1 MGLLCRA
8 LDASSGPHLLL
19 RLFALLC
26 AIHRLPISA
35 ASALLSTGREDREAL
50 RAKEYCE
57 ALGLLR
63 CHFFLFRSCLGFRGR
78 GNLSKVRF
86 PFFLIVLCVCPGAW
100 LTLQSAL
107 LLAPALLLTFHRL
120 RVCQPALLS
129 GAREDREALFRCA
142 FFLFRSRLRFC
153 GKDGFEGCLCKLDWS
168 VCEPASYIGMEMV
181 NCVTIMWC
189 SGLAKVRCGD

>member
-78 GNLSKVRF
+78 GNLFKVRF
-86 PFFLIVLCVCPGAW
+86 LFFLILGLPCSRLFFWPPPSSSLFIAFVSASPHCCPEREKIAKR
-100 LTLQSAL
+100 S
-107 LLAPALLLTFHRL
+107 
-120 RVCQPALLS
+120 S
-129 GAREDREALFRCA
+129 GALSSSFDPVCVFVAKTVLKVVCANWIGLFVSLHHILVWR
-142 FFLFRSRLRFC
+142 
-153 GKDGFEGCLCKLDWS
+153 W
-168 VCEPASYIGMEMV
+168 
-181 NCVTIMWC
+181 
-189 SGLAKVRCGD
+189 

>member
-57 ALGLLR
+57 ALG
-63 CHFFLFRSCLGFRGR
+63 CY
-78 GNLSKVRF
+78 
-86 PFFLIVLCVCPGAW
+86 GAISSSSDPVW
-100 LTLQSAL
+100 VS
-107 LLAPALLLTFHRL
+107 
-120 RVCQPALLS
+120 VV
-129 GAREDREALFRCA
+129 EAIC
-142 FFLFRSRLRFC
+142 SRL
-153 GKDGFEGCLCKLDWS
+153 DS
-168 VCEPASYIGMEMV
+168 S
-181 NCVTIMWC
+181 
-189 SGLAKVRCGD
+189 SS

>member
-63 CHFFLFRSCLGFRGR
+63 CHFFLLRSCLGCGGR
-78 GNLSKVRF
+78 GNLFKVRF
-86 PFFLIVLCVCPGAW
+86 SFLIVLCVECVLGLGSPCSRLFFWPSPSSSLFVAFVFASPHCCPEREKIAKR
-100 LTLQSAL
+100 S
-107 LLAPALLLTFHRL
+107 
-120 RVCQPALLS
+120 S
-129 GAREDREALFRCA
+129 GALSSSSDPVCVIVSETV
-142 FFLFRSRLRFC
+142 SRL
-153 GKDGFEGCLCKLDWS
+153 S
-168 VCEPASYIGMEMV
+168 VQVGLV
-181 NCVTIMWC
+181 CV
-189 SGLAKVRCGD
+189 

>member
-1 MGLLCRA
+1 MCRA

-50 RAKEYCE
+50 RVKEYCE

-78 GNLSKVRF
+78 GNLFKVRF
-86 PFFLIVLCVCPGAW
+86 PFFLIVLCVECVLGLGLPCSRLFFWPPPSSSLCIAFVSASPHCCPEREKIAKR
-100 LTLQSAL
+100 S
-107 LLAPALLLTFHRL
+107 
-120 RVCQPALLS
+120 S
-129 GAREDREALFRCA
+129 GALSSSSDPVCVFEAETVFKVVCANWIGLF
-142 FFLFRSRLRFC
+142 
-153 GKDGFEGCLCKLDWS
+153 
-168 VCEPASYIGMEMV
+168 EPAWYIGKEMV

-189 SGLAKVRCGD
+189 SGLAMVRCGD